1 MIKTFQ
7 AHEVFTAVAEHANV
21 RAEPQIALESRR
33 AALRIMFAAGAAL
46 CVPGKVKA
54 VEPITV
60 LQAAAAVVG
69 IVAGLSGM
77 ASDASLKK
85 GINKILARLDVVIA
99 NQELILEELRGLKI
113 YIDEALHRS
122 WREAY
127 ARNIASY
134 NDSLDVYFADLDANN
149 WVLNKRLRE
158 DFEDLSKDCANTTF
172 SIGQMDV
179 WAYPSFATGV
189 IVVLLADRVLRTSP
203 QRVAE
208 TKQKFVKYIDQW
220 LSPNSAK
227 SLPAII
233 AQTSAEITDRTN
245 RLNSRVKTYILS
257 DRRVDAGG
265 DGDVYCTERVA
276 EQLTVSGSLE
286 AGYSGAVRTIR
297 EDRRCRVIR
306 DPCRNP
312 RFCVTSVDENFAGIE
327 GRIARRIEGSVSV
340 YSLADE
346 PIAVPVVPGFSPSGY
361 AIVDEFNRERVSIFE
376 LMAVNARQKQLQQEM
391 EKMRRALS

>member
-1 MIKTFQ
+1 MNKMIQ
-7 AHEVFTAVAEHANV
+7 AHEVASAVAEYSNM
-21 RAEPQIALESRR
+21 RAKPQSALESRR
-33 AALRIMFAAGAAL
+33 GALRVMFAAGAAL
-46 CVPGKVKA
+46 CAPGKVKA

-99 NQELILEELRGLKI
+99 NQELLLEELRALKI
-113 YIDEALHRS
+113 YIDEALRRS

-134 NDSLDVYFADLDANN
+134 NDSLDVYFADLDANK

-189 IVVLLADRVLRTSP
+189 VVVLLADRVLRTSP

-208 TKQKFVKYIDQW
+208 TNQKFVKYIDQW
-220 LSPNSAK
+220 LNPNSNK

-233 AQTSAEITDRTN
+233 AQTSAEIADRAN
-245 RLNSRVKTYILS
+245 KLNSKVKTYVLS
-257 DRRVDAGG
+257 ERRVDAGG
-265 DGDVYCTERVA
+265 DGDFYCTERVA

-286 AGYSGAVRTIR
+286 AGYSGTVTTIR
-297 EDRRCRVIR
+297 DDKRCRVIP

-312 RFCVTSVDENFAGIE
+312 RRCITSVDENVAGIE
-327 GRIARRIEGSVSV
+327 GRIARRKEGSISV
-340 YSLADE
+340 YVLADE

-376 LMAVNARQKQLQQEM
+376 LMATNARQKQLQQEM
-391 EKMRRALS
+391 EKMKRALS